1 MWISRSDYNELVSS
15 KNFWEKAYEDRV
27 INTQAVLT
35 AIDKKLKLM
44 DEVKLQNSKLKLQ
57 VEEFKQKYADEVQK
71 RLELIKFLE
80 NAT

>member
-1 MWISRSDYNELVSS
+1 MWISRCEYNELVRS

-27 INTQAVLT
+27 ITTQALLT
-35 AIDKKLKLM
+35 TTGEKLRLM

-80 NAT
+80 NTP